1 MFFFESAHLSI
12 LLKFACN
19 TIYDT
24 TIHVLTV
31 QAETDIGLTGGVSLG
46 RGLILIRHN
55 TCWFG
60 EKTSVSERR
69 GGVIDERSGHLY
81 TKSKP
86 YYAIYI

>member
-1 MFFFESAHLSI
+1 M
-12 LLKFACN
+12 
-19 TIYDT
+19 
-24 TIHVLTV
+24 LTV

-60 EKTSVSERR
+60 EKTSISERR

-81 TKSKP
+81 SLRPTMQYTFDRTLCSTSILIII
-86 YYAIYI
+86 IYKCKLTLK